1 MPTAKEM
8 AELVIQQVK
17 TYVAKALEP
26 FDQRFLV
33 LEQMVKGIPAPS
45 APDVEAI
52 AKAAAALIPAPEDGK
67 PGKDATPIDQAEVI
81 KQVLEA
87 IPVPKDG
94 LPGKDATPVDQAEVV
109 KEVLAQIRQPE
120 DGKSVTV
127 ADIQPLFDKAF
138 GEWAL
143 DFERRAQDLFQKAV
157 DKMPKPKDGADA
169 LGFDDLDV
177 VFDGERGIT
186 IKFSHGDRVK
196 EFPFTL
202 PIVID
207 RGVFKEGF
215 AEYQKGDGVTW
226 AGSFFIAQKDQPE
239 GKPGESDAW
248 RLSIKRGRDGK
259 NYEPRPASTTSV
271 KL

>member
-8 AELVIQQVK
+8 AEGVIATVK
-17 TYVAKALEP
+17 EYVAKALAP
-26 FDQRFLV
+26 FDQRLLDV
-33 LEQMVKGIPAPS
+33 ESTVKALPEPI

-52 AKAAAALIPAPEDGK
+52 AKAAAALIPAPKDGE
-67 PGKDATPIDQAEVI
+67 PGKDATQIDQAEVI
-81 KQVLEA
+81 KEVLA
-87 IPVPKDG
+87 QIPTPKDG
-94 LPGKDATPVDQAEVV
+94 EPGKDAPPVDQAGVV

-120 DGKSVTV
+120 DGKSVTIEDV
-127 ADIQPLFDKAF
+127 LPIFEKRF

-143 DFERRAQDLFQKAV
+143 DFERRAQDLFQKSV
-157 DKMPKPKDGADA
+157 DKIPKPKDGIDGF
-169 LGFDDLDV
+169 GFDDLDV
-177 VFDGERGIT
+177 AFDGERGIT

-259 NYEPRPASTTSV
+259 NYEPRPISTTSV